1 MEEEILIERA
11 RIAFSSYLK
20 LTAVMGVCL
29 GFLLLIINAVS
40 YLIQIIGGDPDATIG
55 VFLLNFVV
63 LLTAPLSAVIT
74 GLLSYPMYKWLANNK
89 FSMNLV
95 VYKLK

>member
-1 MEEEILIERA
+1 
-11 RIAFSSYLK
+11 
-20 LTAVMGVCL
+20 MGVCL

-55 VFLLNFVV
+55 GFLLNFVV